1 MTAVYYESGGSAQ
14 EYHLRRFDNNFKY
27 LFFSFKDFG
36 YHFSLLLLL
45 SFQVVEL
52 FCAGGLA
59 EVHQSSREKLPT
71 ISRA

>member
-14 EYHLRRFDNNFKY
+14 EYHTIL
-27 LFFSFKDFG
+27 LF
-36 YHFSLLLLL
+36 LLLL
-45 SFQVVEL
+45 SFQAVEL